1 MSRNL
6 FKSVFAAAVCL
17 VNVSAWALV
26 AEVTKCEAKD
36 DGGKK
41 DVVLFVPAHPD
52 DMIVALGFCHL
63 AKNVYDL
70 HVVDF
75 THGERGCGAEK
86 FTNGWTKATRTK
98 EEEAVCR
105 SIGAK
110 LHWLDEID
118 GEAYA
123 GRETCQRLAAL
134 IRELKP
140 RAVIGHWPVDIHTDH
155 VMAGAAMQR
164 AVFLSG
170 TKPEVWFFGEGYQ
183 SKRFTPDV
191 LVDVSSVWDEIFKTL
206 NLYTCQLFGGAME
219 AEQRLMKTYYG
230 IQSRQYY
237 DGKCE
242 GFKAMILPF
251 AGDRTIFTDLPRPAG
266 NARGFDFEG
275 VRETTVGNEAKK

>member
-1 MSRNL
+1 MKKLKLAVLIS
-6 FKSVFAAAVCL
+6 AAALTASC
-17 VNVSAWALV
+17 AL
-26 AEVTKCEAKD
+26 A
-36 DGGKK
+36 K

-63 AKNVYDL
+63 AKDTYDL

-75 THGERGCGAEK
+75 THGERGLGPVNY
-86 FTNGWTKATRTK
+86 TNGVAKATRTK

-105 SIGAK
+105 SIGAT

-123 GRETCQRLAAL
+123 GRDTCWKLAEL
-134 IRELKP
+134 IKKLKP

-164 AVFLSG
+164 AVFLSDV
-170 TKPEVWFFGEGYQ
+170 KPEVWFFGQSYQ
-183 SKRFTPDV
+183 SKRYTPDV
-191 LVDVSSVWDEIFKTL
+191 LVDVTSVWDKIFETL
-206 NLYTCQLFGGAME
+206 NLYKCQSENGNLE
-219 AEQRLMKTYYG
+219 RRQRDMKWYYG

-237 DGKCE
+237 DGRCE
-242 GFKAMILPF
+242 GFKAMVLPF

-266 NARGFDFEG
+266 NERGFDFEG
-275 VRETTVGNEAKK
+275 IRER